1 MSNSKHKRSASVDSA
16 DISQVAAQPM
26 KANNGKSNEMHFTG
40 ELSKLDQIRDML
52 FGEHVAAL
60 QSDYQS
66 LGNSLDKSILALRK
80 ELNESIQGLTV
91 KIDKNFEQ
99 LKNSL
104 QAEESDRRASN
115 EELSSSLTRVNSD
128 ILTKVELETKRID
141 QALSD
146 QQQEASQKLNEMMIS
161 LQNKKVD
168 RASLAMMFS
177 QFAKELESS

>member
-1 MSNSKHKRSASVDSA
+1 MSNSKHKRSVSVDSS
-16 DISQVAAQPM
+16 DVSQIAAQQV
-26 KANNGKSNEMHFTG
+26 KGSNGKSNEIQLTD

-60 QSDYQS
+60 QSDYLS
-66 LGNSLDKSILALRK
+66 LGKSLDKSILALRK
-80 ELNESIQGLTV
+80 EVNESIQDLTI

-99 LKNSL
+99 LQNSL
-104 QAEESDRRASN
+104 QAEESDRQASHD
-115 EELSSSLTRVNSD
+115 ELSSSLTRISSD

-146 QQQEASQKLNEMMIS
+146 QQQEASEKLDEMMIS
-161 LQNKKVD
+161 LQDKKVD
-168 RASLAMMFS
+168 RTSLAAMFS